1 MLAAFDP
8 WILAFSLVTV
18 AVTIWMGFRSA
29 KSSKSAADFFV
40 AGRSVSVGWN
50 ASAISGEYLSAASF
64 MGVAGMVMSSGY
76 DALWYPVCYACG
88 YLFLL
93 LFIAGPLRRF
103 GAYTIPDF
111 AEGRYDSPVFRK
123 IAVIF
128 VLFIGFFYTMPQMK
142 GAGTTL
148 AYIFPG
154 LPYWVG
160 VVLVGAVI
168 TLNVALGGMKG
179 ITLVQ
184 AFQYWA
190 KMFAISVPI
199 FVLMSVYGGYGKQV
213 GGNNLT
219 TRAALLESNLEFRR
233 LYESPSKLEL
243 NIRNNVGDK
252 LADVVKLDRPDY
264 LGFRIP
270 EGKITLL
277 GLLRNYGLFSDKEIN
292 VAEGSRNLMLLVP
305 FTTNRVD
312 RSNYFAIATPLIATN
327 GFEIVREDARGVWFA
342 DSSLAKQIKAN
353 HPPHE
358 SNAPARETFSPVSW
372 KVTAVNGNSNELF
385 LKLNAAKSMVARLS
399 GQPRS
404 AVGDLDAF
412 TVLRLFAE
420 NHGLDRMLLAPSAPN
435 LGQLTNKISI
445 TTANTLA
452 NWERDARAGLRS
464 NGVEVIVAYSALV
477 MVPVAKA
484 AEYEASYQR
493 EGMAAFEPNA
503 ERRLD
508 LPAKAPKDE
517 TWLNPFGPL
526 TTNLI
531 SLSTRMTVEA
541 VNGWVRFDAP
551 SLADRLEDRA
561 KALFGNGVPYYM
573 VSDAKL
579 ASVLIE
585 YARFSGKTVAAH
597 TNLDLPRMLGPM
609 TIRETNWSGVIAQYT
624 SFLTNHGV
632 FLREAGS
639 QILAMPPAMAAT
651 SEVAANLQARLP
663 LPAKAPKD
671 ETWLNPFGPL
681 TTKAAKAAKPST
693 SSIPT
698 ADSTWHTFTGTLP
711 PRDFEDHVARFLRR
725 PNDQWMIED
734 HSTATTNL
742 LVHYARFVA
751 SDSAISQG
759 NSFSLVASPR
769 LPSNISSFAFTG
781 AFISEPIGKL
791 ERAFL
796 TNGITVL
803 RQSGNSFIAFPTK
816 DAVITPVDPK
826 PYALLYTY
834 SLIIALVCG
843 TAGLPHILV
852 RFYTNP
858 DGVAAKRTTM
868 WVMILIGIFYVF
880 PPVFGVMGRNLMPL
894 LYEGTGAKGTD
905 KVVLELPKVLDARA
919 NSQFPMPNAPTA
931 AAGASIGHSSLDIPP
946 SGGIPWGSI
955 LSGITCAGA
964 FAAFMSTFS
973 GLLVSM
979 TGALAHD
986 VYGRMLRPNSTPA
999 ERMRM
1004 FKFCAVAVGTVA
1016 VALGSFVEPLQIN
1029 FMVGQAF
1036 AIAAASYFPLLFM
1049 SVWWRGMTMRGAAA
1063 GMLTG
1068 GVCALAAVTLTNFSD
1083 LKWIALGDFWAAHPL
1098 LRILCEQPA
1107 IWTVPLAIGLMVAVS
1122 KLTRA
1127 TVPADVRMKML
1138 VLHAP
1143 EKLGLKQEYIKEHEA
1158 HGH

>member
-29 KSSKSAADFFV
+29 KTSKSASDFFV

-111 AEGRYDSPVFRK
+111 AEGRYDSPLFRK

-213 GGNNLT
+213 GVNGDGGNGPAQGAPITPAFAWFEPGPATDIPAAFRVGNQVGPLKLSAYRELSFGPITNQPWNICHLASNYVALT
-219 TRAALLESNLEFRR
+219 GKRLLISSELTNSTVWISHATTLKADQYAALTEDTLQRTGALSWVRTNGKPLIVNGESQ
-233 LYESPSKLEL
+233 
-243 NIRNNVGDK
+243 I
-252 LADVVKLDRPDY
+252 A
-264 LGFRIP
+264 
-270 EGKITLL
+270 
-277 GLLRNYGLFSDKEIN
+277 
-292 VAEGSRNLMLLVP
+292 
-305 FTTNRVD
+305 TNRVAIVHEQDLVRWLPLD
-312 RSNYFAIATPLIATN
+312 RL
-327 GFEIVREDARGVWFA
+327 A
-342 DSSLAKQIKAN
+342 DYNMKISDRLAA
-353 HPPHE
+353 
-358 SNAPARETFSPVSW
+358 
-372 KVTAVNGNSNELF
+372 
-385 LKLNAAKSMVARLS
+385 NAA
-399 GQPRS
+399 
-404 AVGDLDAF
+404 
-412 TVLRLFAE
+412 E
-420 NHGLDRMLLAPSAPN
+420 
-435 LGQLTNKISI
+435 
-445 TTANTLA
+445 TA
-452 NWERDARAGLRS
+452 
-464 NGVEVIVAYSALV
+464 
-477 MVPVAKA
+477 K
-484 AEYEASYQR
+484 
-493 EGMAAFEPNA
+493 
-503 ERRLD
+503 
-508 LPAKAPKDE
+508 LPADA
-517 TWLNPFGPL
+517 TWRNSSGPL

-531 SLSTRMTVEA
+531 SLSTRMTVES
-541 VNGWVRFDAP
+541 VNGWVRFEAP
-551 SLADRLEDRA
+551 SLTDRLEDRA

-585 YARFSGKTVAAH
+585 YARFSGKTVVAH
-597 TNLDLPRMLGPM
+597 TNLELPRMLGPM
-609 TIRETNWSGVIAQYT
+609 TIRETNWSGVVSQYT

-632 FLREAGS
+632 FLQPAGS

-651 SEVAANLQARLP
+651 LATAPSVQSRLP

-681 TTKAAKAAKPST
+681 TTKAAKAAKL
-693 SSIPT
+693 
-698 ADSTWHTFTGTLP
+698 DS
-711 PRDFEDHVARFLRR
+711 EQA
-725 PNDQWMIED
+725 
-734 HSTATTNL
+734 
-742 LVHYARFVA
+742 
-751 SDSAISQG
+751 
-759 NSFSLVASPR
+759 
-769 LPSNISSFAFTG
+769 
-781 AFISEPIGKL
+781 
-791 ERAFL
+791 
-796 TNGITVL
+796 
-803 RQSGNSFIAFPTK
+803 
-816 DAVITPVDPK
+816 K

-880 PPVFGVMGRNLMPL
+880 PPVFGVMGRNLMPS

-905 KVVLELPKVLDARA
+905 KVVLELPKVLDSKDGGIWKIGKQEEGKTGVTGSVQSSTGAEPASQKSQIA
-919 NSQFPMPNAPTA
+919 NRKSQ
-931 AAGASIGHSSLDIPP
+931 
-946 SGGIPWGSI
+946 IPWGSI

-1016 VALGSFVEPLQIN
+1016 VVLGSFVEPLQIN

-1083 LKWIALGDFWAAHPL
+1083 LKWIALSDFWAAHPL